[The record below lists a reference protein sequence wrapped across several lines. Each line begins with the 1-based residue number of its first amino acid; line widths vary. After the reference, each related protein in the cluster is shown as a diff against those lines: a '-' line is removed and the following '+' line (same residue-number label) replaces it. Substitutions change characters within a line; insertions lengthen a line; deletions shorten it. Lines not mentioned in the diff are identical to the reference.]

1 MAKGAIDSMKEYMEQ
16 GYMRAVMLDL
26 RKCFDMLND
35 TILLNLQRKQVKDIR
50 IIQMV
55 KRYLKRGVMEL

>member
-1 MAKGAIDSMKEYMEQ
+1 MKEDMEQ
-16 GYMRAVMLDL
+16 GYTRAVVFDL
-26 RKCFDMLND
+26 RKYFDMLNH
-35 TILLNLQRKQVKDIR
+35 TILLRKQVNDIR